1 MNPLHDTYDPES
13 PQHHRGTR
21 HQAVTLSR
29 AAISSH
35 RARVR
40 DGRRRGARFVID
52 EGAGVTSYQHARP
65 AAIDGCTGA
74 YPCFGPAEA
83 RRRPLPITATQMDAR
98 WHRRVNQLR
107 AEVRTREGMTGSKR
121 GG

>member
-74 YPCFGPAEA
+74 YPCFGPEQGRDRAWLA
-83 RRRPLPITATQMDAR
+83 PTWHGPRWDRRA
-98 WHRRVNQLR
+98 NQLR
-107 AEVRTREGMTGSKR
+107 AEARTRAGMTGSKR